1 MTAPEPGI
9 TKYVKKKG
17 KKRRNPQLENPIGYP
32 NPTPLSP
39 PVRPP
44 KPLTELKALNVV
56 LLGVV

>member
-1 MTAPEPGI
+1 MTAPEPRI
-9 TKYVKKKG
+9 TKYVKKKR
-17 KKRRNPQLENPIGYP
+17 KKKEKSAVRNPIGYP

-39 PVRPP
+39 PVRPA

>member
-1 MTAPEPGI
+1 MTAPEPRI
-9 TKYVKKKG
+9 TKYVKKKR
-17 KKRRNPQLENPIGYP
+17 KKKEKSAVRNPIGYP

-39 PVRPP
+39 L

>member
-1 MTAPEPGI
+1 MTAPEPRI
-9 TKYVKKKG
+9 TKYVKKKE
-17 KKRRNPQLENPIGYP
+17 KKEKSAVRNPIGYP

-39 PVRPP
+39 L